1 MALSA
6 TVQEALYLSK
16 LMKDLLPSLAFEPVK
31 INGDNQGAIALTQK
45 PIQHERSKY
54 IDIRYHFV
62 RDYVLKKK
70 VMIEYVPTE
79 LNIADLMTKPCS
91 KIKLRKKIYLFI
103 YLGSFF

>member
-1 MALSA
+1 MYNVANDILDE
-6 TVQEALYLSK
+6 V
-16 LMKDLLPSLAFEPVK
+16 DLPLRVFC
-31 INGDNQGAIALTQK
+31 DNQGAISLTQK
-45 PIQHERSKY
+45 PIQHQRSKH

-91 KIKLRKKIYLFI
+91 KIKLRKFSKMLF
-103 YLGSFF
+103 GVA